1 MEGARRIKRLGQAI
15 TILGGFAAVGLWIFL
30 EVFLTP
36 KVGPLE
42 QLIGLLAI
50 PMLPGGTLWALGWIL
65 KVSSGPV
72 VTTRTRQG
80 RNLSPG
86 PVFGTNFFAVP
97 SVLQ

>member
-65 KVSSGPV
+65 EGFLRPSRHDENSAGAQPIA
-72 VTTRTRQG
+72 RTG
-80 RNLSPG
+80 FRN
-86 PVFGTNFFAVP
+86 
-97 SVLQ
+97 